1 MTKYKRF
8 VKIEVVMYLIV
19 GLGNYGAKYN
29 MTRHNIG
36 FEVVDKFAYDHK
48 IDISKKKHKG
58 LIGEGVVCGKKVI
71 VVKPQTYMNLSGE
84 CVSEVMKFYKIPL
97 ENLVVIYDDYQI
109 DIGKIMM
116 KPKGSAGGQNGI
128 KNIIQHLGTE
138 EIQRIKVGIGNK
150 PPKMVLAD
158 YVLSKFLKE
167 EIPYFEDGVT
177 RATEAIETFLQEN
190 FEKSMTKHN
199 KK

>member
-1 MTKYKRF
+1 
-8 VKIEVVMYLIV
+8 MYLIV
-19 GLGNYGAKYN
+19 GLGNYGARYN

-36 FEVVDKFAYDHK
+36 FEVIDKFAYDHNIK
-48 IDISKKKHKG
+48 VDRKKHKG
-58 LIGEGVVCGKKVI
+58 LIGEGVVFGKKVML
-71 VVKPQTYMNLSGE
+71 VKPQTYMNLSGD
-84 CVSEVMKFYKIPL
+84 CVKIIKEFYKVPL
-97 ENLVVIYDDYQI
+97 ENIIVIYDDYQI

-128 KNIIQHLGTE
+128 RNIINQLGTE

-158 YVLSKFLKE
+158 YVLSKFIRE
-167 EIPYFEDGVT
+167 EIPYFQDGVT
-177 RATEAIETFLQEN
+177 KATDALETFLEEN
-190 FEKSMTKHN
+190 FEKAMTKHN

>member
-1 MTKYKRF
+1 
-8 VKIEVVMYLIV
+8 MYLIV

-48 IDISKKKHKG
+48 IDVSKKKHKG
-58 LIGEGVVCGKKVI
+58 LIGEGVVFGKKVM

-84 CVSEVMKFYKIPL
+84 CVSEIVNFYKIPL
-97 ENLVVIYDDYQI
+97 ENIVVCYDDYQI
-109 DIGKIMM
+109 DIGKILM

-128 KNIIQHLGTE
+128 RNIINLLGTE

-158 YVLSKFLKE
+158 YVLSKFIKE
-167 EIPYFEDGVT
+167 EMPYVEDGVT
-177 RATEAIETFLQEN
+177 RATEALETFLQEN